1 MEVWYLEVRTTK
13 PPNSRTSKLLKNMH
27 LNINSKLPKVGT
39 TIFTVMSALAN
50 EHKAINLSQG
60 FPDFPSSERLIELVY
75 QAMKNGF
82 NQYAPMPGAIP
93 LREKIAQKI
102 DDLYGISVHPMDE
115 ITITAGG
122 TQALFTAITT
132 FVRPG
137 DEVILIEPAYDSYRP
152 SIEVNGGIPVI
163 YELKAP
169 DYKVD
174 WDEFAQLI
182 SPKTRMI
189 LINTPNNP
197 TGTIFSRAD
206 LLELQSLVLNTDI
219 LILSDE
225 VYEHLVYDEQEHW
238 SVLRFPGLRE
248 RSLAVYSFGKTFH
261 NTGWKIGYCVAP
273 KELTAEFRKVHQFNV
288 FSVHSPTQYA
298 LAEFLETPEEYL
310 SLNDFYQQKRDFL
323 LEVTKGSRLKPLK
336 TLGTYFQLFDYSAIS
351 DEADADFAKRVT
363 REFGVAVIPVSVF
376 YSSGKDDKVIRVC
389 FAKKEE
395 TLQQAGKLLQNL

>member
-1 MEVWYLEVRTTK
+1 MQV
-13 PPNSRTSKLLKNMH
+13 TS
-27 LNINSKLPKVGT
+27 NSKLPNVGT

-60 FPDFPSSERLIELVY
+60 FPDFPSSERLIDLVY
-75 QAMKNGF
+75 QGMKNGF

-93 LREKIAQKI
+93 LRENIARKMEE
-102 DDLYGISVHPMDE
+102 LYGIFVNSIDE
-115 ITITAGG
+115 ITVTAGG
-122 TQALFTAITT
+122 TQALFTAITA

-152 SIEVNGGIPVI
+152 SIEVNGGIPVV
-163 YELKAP
+163 YELKSP
-169 DYKVD
+169 NYKVD
-174 WDEFAQLI
+174 WDDFAQLI

-189 LINTPNNP
+189 IINTPHNP
-197 TGTIFSRAD
+197 TGTIFTKED
-206 LLELQSLVLNTDI
+206 LQELQSLVLNTDI

-225 VYEHLVYDEQEHW
+225 VYEHLIYDGQEHW

-273 KELTAEFRKVHQFNV
+273 KELMAEFRKVHQFNV

-298 LAEFLETPEEYL
+298 LATFLETPEEYL
-310 SLNDFYQQKRDFL
+310 SLNSFYQQKRNFL
-323 LEVTKGSRLKPLK
+323 LEVTNGSRLKPLK
-336 TLGTYFQLFDYSAIS
+336 TLGTYFQLFDYSQIS
-351 DEADADFAKRVT
+351 DEADVEFAKRVT
-363 REFGVAVIPVSVF
+363 TEYGVAVIPVSVF
-376 YSSGKDDKVIRVC
+376 YSSGKDDKVIRLC

-395 TLQQAGKLLQNL
+395 TLQRAGELLQKL

>member
-1 MEVWYLEVRTTK
+1 MQIT
-13 PPNSRTSKLLKNMH
+13 
-27 LNINSKLPKVGT
+27 NSKLPNVGT

-50 EHKAINLSQG
+50 EHQAINLSQG
-60 FPDFPSSERLIELVY
+60 FPDFPSSERLIDLVT
-75 QAMKNGF
+75 QAMQKGL

-93 LREKIAQKI
+93 LRENIAKKIAH
-102 DDLYGISVHPMDE
+102 LYGVNVNPMDE

-122 TQALFTAITT
+122 TQALFTAITA

-152 SIEVNGGIPVI
+152 SVEVNGGIPVI
-163 YELKAP
+163 YELSAP
-169 DYKVD
+169 DYKVNWND
-174 WDEFAQLI
+174 FARLI

-189 LINTPNNP
+189 LINTPHNP
-197 TGTIFSRAD
+197 TGAIFTKTD
-206 LLELQSLVLNTDI
+206 LLALQQLVENTNI

-225 VYEHLVYDEQEHW
+225 VYEHLIYDDEPHQ
-238 SVLRFPGLRE
+238 SVLRFPSLRE

-298 LAEFLETPEEYL
+298 LAAFLEKPEEYL
-310 SLNDFYQQKRDFL
+310 SLNDFYQQKRDYL
-323 LEVTKGSRLKPLK
+323 LNVTKNTNLKPLK
-336 TLGTYFQLFDYSAIS
+336 CFGTYFQVFDYSQIS
-351 DEADADFAKRVT
+351 EEPDVDFAKRMT
-363 REFGVAVIPVSVF
+363 TEFGVAAIPVSVF
-376 YSSGKDDKVIRVC
+376 YSSLKDDKVIRLC

-395 TLQQAGKLLQNL
+395 TLQKAGNLLKRMNN